1 MKKIGF
7 NNRNKSQF
15 TLVELLV
22 VIVIMAIITGI
33 ALPSITKLMSGSGVT
48 IGANL
53 VSSKLRLA
61 RSTALAKRQRVALIC
76 PDGASLKE
84 DNPNAYRSCRLA
96 IVSTKDNS
104 GNKMP
109 PGVYKF
115 KYWVTGDSWDF
126 ASPGVYIRFDD
137 STIKPPTVEGI
148 DLKTLGGGR
157 SESSYALVFAPA
169 GRPASSTGG
178 NLAINE
184 YMKVEIGEGYF
195 ENDKLNDKSN
205 PKNKLTVGVDAY
217 VGRVETL
224 LPKF

>member
-1 MKKIGF
+1 MKKIEF
-7 NNRNKSQF
+7 RNKSKSKF

-48 IGANL
+48 IGASM

-61 RSTALAKRQRVALIC
+61 RSTALAKRQSVALIC
-76 PDGASLKE
+76 PDGASLKD

-96 IVSTKDNS
+96 IVSSRDQS

-109 PGVYKF
+109 PGAYSF
-115 KYWVTGDSWDF
+115 KYWVSADSWDF
-126 ASPGVYIRFDD
+126 ATPGVYIRFNEAI
-137 STIKPPTVEGI
+137 TPPTVEGI

-169 GRPASSTGG
+169 GRPASADGG
-178 NLAINE
+178 NLANGQF
-184 YMKVEIGEGYF
+184 MKIEVGEGYF
-195 ENDKLNDKSN
+195 ENNSLNDKSN
-205 PKNKLTVGVDAY
+205 PHNKLTVGVDAY
-217 VGRVETL
+217 VGRVETFQ
-224 LPKF
+224 PKF

>member
-1 MKKIGF
+1 MKKIDF
-7 NNRNKSQF
+7 KSKKKSCF
-15 TLVELLV
+15 TLIELMV

-33 ALPSITKLMSGSGVT
+33 TLPSITKLMSGSGVT

-96 IVSTKDNS
+96 IVSSRDNS

-109 PGVYKF
+109 PGVYNF
-115 KYWVTGDSWDF
+115 KYWVSADSWDF
-126 ASPGVYIRFDD
+126 LTPGVYVRFDE
-137 STIKPPTVEGI
+137 TIEPPTVEGI

-157 SESSYALVFAPA
+157 SETSYALVFAPA
-169 GRPASSTGG
+169 GRPASSDGG
-178 NLAINE
+178 NLANGQF
-184 YMKVEIGEGYF
+184 MKIEIGEGYF
-195 ENDKLNDKSN
+195 EQGKLNNKSN
-205 PKNKLTVGVDAY
+205 PKNYLKVGVDAY
-217 VGRVETL
+217 VGRVETFQ
-224 LPKF
+224 PKF